1 MLLNSASG
9 LSPLWRVRE
18 GVSPKSFVTV
28 LQDSEYPGD
37 KTLLSGPGDSLDAD
51 HTQPLP
57 RHPDGRTDW
66 TGRERQRAAFHRPAH
81 APARSAAG
89 AVVHVQSPRPD
100 TWIQAGGA
108 GGAGGRGQR
117 GGEGLGVALPF
128 LGVQFERLGRRGVA
142 LEIGV
147 ADAKGREGSVRL
159 SSWKVG
165 AERRGTADA
174 RPPPPSTPPRPCC
187 SSRSRC
193 PRMRTSSA
201 PGPS

>member
-66 TGRERQRAAFHRPAH
+66 TGRERQRGAFHRPTH
-81 APARSAAG
+81 ASRSVRG
-89 AVVHVQSPRPD
+89 RVVHVQSPRPD

-108 GGAGGRGQR
+108 GRREVRDGGD
-117 GGEGLGVALPF
+117 GLGVTLPF

-165 AERRGTADA
+165 LGRRENADA
-174 RPPPPSTPPRPCC
+174 RPPPPSIPPRPCC

-193 PRMRTSSA
+193 PQTRTSSA